1 MLFGSSTLE
10 VLIGVLFLFL
20 LLSLVV
26 SAVAELI
33 AQALALRSRTLYDAV
48 STMLFDEAAR
58 NAVFEHP
65 IIKSLSQQNW
75 FDKVR
80 GNKSRPSYIPSD
92 RFAQA
97 LLDVFQVRF
106 DATGAIQ
113 ITAPAS
119 VTLNAELEQLL
130 ASLARPLNGVVT
142 DAERFGVE
150 AAKWFDESMERVSGW
165 YKRKTQVILFVVG
178 AIVVVWANANVIR
191 YAEALLINPTAR
203 AAVVSA
209 AEAAVASPAPDA
221 SPAPGASPAA
231 SGAPA
236 AAALSTEQTL
246 AELKKL
252 DFALG
257 WDPAAGAKDPRHVPA
272 SLQEAIDAVGMNLLG
287 WLLTIAALT
296 MGAPFW
302 FDTLK
307 TVIGL
312 RSTGPKPK
320 AKATGQG

>member
-48 STMLFDEAAR
+48 STMLFDETAR

-65 IIKSLSQQNW
+65 LIKSLSQQNF
-75 FDKVR
+75 FDKAR

-97 LLDVFQVRF
+97 LLDVFQVRI
-106 DATGAIQ
+106 DDTGTVQ
-113 ITAPAS
+113 ITAPAG
-119 VTLNAELEQLL
+119 VTLNADLDKLL
-130 ASLARPLNGVVT
+130 KSLARPLTGVVA

-178 AIVVVWANANVIR
+178 ALVVVWANANVIR
-191 YAEALLINPTAR
+191 YAEALVINPTAR
-203 AAVVSA
+203 AAVVGA

-221 SPAPGASPAA
+221 TAAP
-231 SGAPA
+231 GAPA
-236 AAALSTEQTL
+236 AAALTTEQTL

-257 WDPAAGAKDPRHVPA
+257 WDPAAGAKDPRHVPT
-272 SLQEAIDAVGMNLLG
+272 SLQEAVDAVAMNLLG

-302 FDTLK
+302 FDALK
-307 TVIGL
+307 SVIGL
-312 RSTGPKPK
+312 RATGPKPK
-320 AKATGQG
+320 PKATTGQG